1 MDRLTLERRQ
11 VWIYLGAIAAG
22 LLAGSAVPG
31 AGVAFGRLLWPALA
45 ALLYAAFVQVP
56 LLQWRH
62 AIADRRFTLVVLA
75 GNFVLVPVLAWLLLK
90 WLPPD
95 PALRIGVLLVLLVPC
110 TDWFIPFVQLGRGDV
125 ARAVAITPVNLVL
138 QILLVP
144 ALVWL
149 IGGRKL
155 DLEFATGAAIAV
167 LLVPLVA
174 ALLSQAWINARPGRQ
189 WLVERLAWW
198 PVPLLALVVFLVAGA
213 HADQA
218 RAAVGLLPVLVPV
231 YAAYLLLAALAAKA
245 LATAAGLPAV
255 QGRTLAFSMGT
266 RNSFLVL
273 PVALALPAGWEM
285 AALAIVVQSLVELS
299 GMGVYVRWLPR
310 RLFPSGSPTAQ
321 V

>member
-22 LLAGSAVPG
+22 LLAGNAAPG
-31 AGVAFGRLLWPALA
+31 AGAFFGSLLWPALA
-45 ALLYAAFVQVP
+45 VLLYAAFVQVP

-75 GNFVLVPVLAWLLLK
+75 GNFVLVPALAWLLLK

-110 TDWFIPFVQLGRGDV
+110 TDWFIAFTQIGRGDV

-138 QILLVP
+138 QILLTP

-149 IGGRKL
+149 IGGRRL
-155 DLEFATGAAIAV
+155 DLEFEAGAALAV
-167 LLVPLVA
+167 LLVPLA
-174 ALLSQAWINARPGRQ
+174 AAFVSQVWISARPGRQ
-189 WLVERLAWW
+189 WLGERLAWW

-213 HADQA
+213 HAGQA
-218 RAAVGLLPVLVPV
+218 RAAIGLLPALVPV
-231 YAAYLLLAALAAKA
+231 YAAYLLLAALGAKA
-245 LATAAGLPAV
+245 LATAAGLPAE

-273 PVALALPAGWEM
+273 PVALALPAGWEI

-299 GMGVYVRWLPR
+299 GMAAYVRWLPR
-310 RLFPSGSPTAQ
+310 RLFPD
-321 V
+321 

>member
-22 LLAGSAVPG
+22 LLAGNAAPG
-31 AGVAFGRLLWPALA
+31 AGAFFGSLLWPALA
-45 ALLYAAFVQVP
+45 VLLYAAFVQVP

-75 GNFVLVPVLAWLLLK
+75 GNFVLGPVLAWLLLN

-110 TDWFIPFVQLGRGDV
+110 TDWFIAFTQLGRGDV

-138 QILLVP
+138 QILLTP

-155 DLEFATGAAIAV
+155 DLEFEAGAALAV

-174 ALLSQAWINARPGRQ
+174 ALLSQVWISARPERQ
-189 WLVERLAWW
+189 WLAERLAWW
-198 PVPLLALVVFLVAGA
+198 PVPLLAVVVFLVAAA
-213 HADQA
+213 HAGQA
-218 RAAVGLLPVLVPV
+218 REAVGLLPVLVPV
-231 YAAYLLLAALAAKA
+231 YVAYLLLAALAAKA
-245 LATAAGLPAV
+245 LATVAGLPAE

-273 PVALALPAGWEM
+273 PVALALPAGWEI

-299 GMGVYVRWLPR
+299 GMAAYVRWLPR
-310 RLFPSGSPTAQ
+310 RLFPD
-321 V
+321 